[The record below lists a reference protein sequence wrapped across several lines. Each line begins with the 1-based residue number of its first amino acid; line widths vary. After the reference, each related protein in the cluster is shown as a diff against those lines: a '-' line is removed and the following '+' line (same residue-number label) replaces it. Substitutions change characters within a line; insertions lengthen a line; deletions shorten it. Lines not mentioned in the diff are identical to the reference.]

1 MESCLV
7 VQWLR
12 LHTSTAGDRG
22 LIPGQGTKILHA
34 AWCRPRK
41 RKKNLWCSI
50 CHLESR
56 IYSAFTFLK
65 PLCMDL
71 EFLASGL
78 WHVSCVCALFWSFN
92 SNVINLS
99 VVGFFFI
106 ITIIISVCVCV
117 YVCIYLLAASGLSWG
132 VWDLHWG
139 MRDLLLRLAG
149 SSLRHAGFS
158 LVVTRGFLFFLSL

>member
-117 YVCIYLLAASGLSWG
+117 CMYVFIYWLHRVLVEACGIFTEAWG
-132 VWDLHWG
+132 IFCCGSRALPCG
-139 MRDLLLRLAG
+139 MRA
-149 SSLRHAGFS
+149 SL
-158 LVVTRGFLFFLSL
+158 